1 MSEEVEKDIYMLRR
15 HQEQM
20 EDIYAQ
26 VEIIEGLIKEYE
38 TTADTLIEMQKFEN
52 GRSALMPIGGNV
64 FLYASIKDT
73 KKVVTKVGGKV
84 FMEKKANQ
92 AIDFVN
98 KRIEE
103 LKKNEEALVKT
114 ARDIK
119 EKMDEITKRLK
130 DKNVQVS

>member
-15 HQEQM
+15 HQEQI

-38 TTADTLIEMQKFEN
+38 MTADTLIEMQKFEN
-52 GRSALMPIGGNV
+52 GRDTLMPIGGNV

-73 KKVVTKVGGKV
+73 KKVITKVGGKV

>member
-38 TTADTLIEMQKFEN
+38 TTADTLIEIQKFEN
-52 GRSALMPIGGNV
+52 GRDALMPVGGNV
-64 FLYASIKDT
+64 FLYASIKET
-73 KKVVTKVGGKV
+73 KKVVAKVGGKV
-84 FMEKKANQ
+84 FMEKNVNR

-119 EKMDEITKRLK
+119 EKMDAITKRLK

>member
-15 HQEQM
+15 HQEQI

-38 TTADTLIEMQKFEN
+38 MTASTLIEMQKFEN
-52 GRSALMPIGGNV
+52 GRDTLMPIGGNV